1 METMRKVY
9 VLAFVLV
16 VSCKLYSQYSY
27 TIPYTQNFNGLGIA
41 NSTVAGGDLNLVNVA
56 LNG

>member
-1 METMRKVY
+1 MRKVY